1 MIDDEATRT
10 DVSDGG
16 GSEAEP
22 TPRPEDGSS
31 EAPSAEAEVDILRSE
46 LDAMQTRVDDAL
58 EAKRQAEERALRFRA
73 ELDTVRRRVAGEEA
87 RAREA
92 GFDAAV
98 LPVMSVHDD
107 LVRALQAAAVSDD
120 PASIVPGVHAVLE
133 GLGREL
139 DKLGLRRVGAVGD
152 AFDPDLHEALTSVPV
167 TDGAAAGTIASVFE
181 AGFVHGERLVRPA
194 RVVVYQDAD

>member
-1 MIDDEATRT
+1 MTDGPVDDAHDDAQNLEADRSDEDAAAEVT
-10 DVSDGG
+10 DAT
-16 GSEAEP
+16 SEA
-22 TPRPEDGSS
+22 D
-31 EAPSAEAEVDILRSE
+31 VLRSE
-46 LDAMQTRVDDAL
+46 LVRLQARLTEAEDAQ
-58 EAKRQAEERALRFRA
+58 RQAEERALRFRA

-87 RAREA
+87 RARDA

-120 PASIVPGVHAVLE
+120 PAAIVPGVHAVLE

-139 DKLGLRRVGAVGD
+139 DKVGLRRVGEVGE

-167 TDGAAAGTIASVFE
+167 TDGAVAGTIANVFE
-181 AGFVHGERLVRPA
+181 AGFVRGDRLVRPA
-194 RVVVYQDAD
+194 RVIVYQDAD